1 MTTGLSVGY
10 VMWLLRGGMLL
21 SSILSSLPA
30 WRLVDPLPVL
40 ASLEKSAKKDRA
52 DDESLESIIRKGADG
67 VQSQRDP
74 RQRRGDTSSQ
84 EQET

>member
-1 MTTGLSVGY
+1 
-10 VMWLLRGGMLL
+10 MLL

-40 ASLEKSAKKDRA
+40 ASLEKGAKKAQA
-52 DDESLESIIRKGADG
+52 DDESLEAVISKGAAG
-67 VQSQRDP
+67 VPAPDDAHQP
-74 RQRRGDTSSQ
+74 RGITSRP